1 MMLLNCPNCGERNVS
16 EFRYGGEFN
25 SRPKDA
31 MNVPEEEWVDF
42 IYMRDNKVG
51 VQKEWWYHR
60 SGCATWFLAQR
71 HTKSNEVIETSFWQP
86 AGSEVSD
93 E

>member
-31 MNVPEEEWVDF
+31 MNVPEEEWVDVVDR
-42 IYMRDNKVG
+42 RDNKDG
-51 VQKEWWYHR
+51 VQK
-60 SGCATWFLAQR
+60 
-71 HTKSNEVIETSFWQP
+71 
-86 AGSEVSD
+86 D
-93 E
+93 